1 MSRWNKPKGF
11 HSLSRRI
18 VIQFCAFTLLL
29 SAAYGFV
36 SFMLM
41 YNLEDG
47 FIERNIQQEAQF
59 LKEGYQKS
67 GQWPVP
73 RQGSMSLHFS
83 KSTFPDDMRNV
94 SLTEPKRVEFYGDS
108 GRHYHLYT
116 FPEFNDTY
124 LLAEVSND
132 LMIRPV
138 RTGLMQFLG
147 IIAAVLTAIS
157 CFVAWLISRRM
168 TKPLRQLADKVDGV
182 APNQIPSKFAHQY
195 PRNEIGV
202 LSHALEH
209 TFSRINQALS
219 REAAFTRDVSHEL
232 RSPLAVIK
240 NAAELHRSID
250 ISKAQSEEI
259 VKRIEDAAERM
270 DKTVHTLLTLAR
282 EESAQS
288 PKVVVNLLSIV
299 ERAVIDNGG
308 LLKGK
313 PIEVVISDSC
323 NSQIEV
329 REGMLKVL
337 LDNLLS
343 NAFQYTEQGEV
354 SVNYEHGKLTVSDTG
369 PGIQSDIT
377 DKVTEPSVQGK
388 QSTGFGFG
396 LSIVKRLCEHQGW
409 ALTIESGNQEQAGTQ
424 ITVRMTGELRD

>member
-1 MSRWNKPKGF
+1 
-11 HSLSRRI
+11 
-18 VIQFCAFTLLL
+18 
-29 SAAYGFV
+29 
-36 SFMLM
+36 
-41 YNLEDG
+41 
-47 FIERNIQQEAQF
+47 
-59 LKEGYQKS
+59 
-67 GQWPVP
+67 
-73 RQGSMSLHFS
+73 
-83 KSTFPDDMRNV
+83 
-94 SLTEPKRVEFYGDS
+94 
-108 GRHYHLYT
+108 
-116 FPEFNDTY
+116 
-124 LLAEVSND
+124 
-132 LMIRPV
+132 
-138 RTGLMQFLG
+138 
-147 IIAAVLTAIS
+147 
-157 CFVAWLISRRM
+157 
-168 TKPLRQLADKVDGV
+168 
-182 APNQIPSKFAHQY
+182 
-195 PRNEIGV
+195 
-202 LSHALEH
+202 
-209 TFSRINQALS
+209 
-219 REAAFTRDVSHEL
+219 
-232 RSPLAVIK
+232 
-240 NAAELHRSID
+240 
-250 ISKAQSEEI
+250 
-259 VKRIEDAAERM
+259 M